1 MKKTAALAGSGAAPP
16 SRPLP
21 TAPSSRLLVSLT
33 LDFSLFIAALCKMNN
48 LVQIL
53 PCFLETIQGI
63 LPSSVY
69 FSSRILDCTVIGSKH
84 GTYLLSCTARLGRRQ
99 KLWIFHP
106 NNNFYEQRIAIMY
119 AKKQNKNVFKSSG
132 PKSVSVIISGW
143 GRVTLVMNY
152 SLLLPLAY
160 KSTFPSVT
168 EWGKKKNRWTIKH
181 FTDQAERNLM
191 RDITLHL
198 FEQKVAT

>member
-1 MKKTAALAGSGAAPP
+1 MSVSVFESQPAHCFSHFARLISEYMKKTAALAGSGAAPL

-21 TAPSSRLLVSLT
+21 TAPSARFLVSLT
-33 LDFSLFIAALCKMNN
+33 LNFSLFIAALCKMNN

-53 PCFLETIQGI
+53 PCFLEPVQGI

-84 GTYLLSCTARLGRRQ
+84 GTYLLSCTEQLGRRQ

-106 NNNFYEQRIAIMY
+106 NNNFLWTANSYY
-119 AKKQNKNVFKSSG
+119 VCKKQNNFFFKSSG

-168 EWGKKKNRWTIKH
+168 EWGKKTNV
-181 FTDQAERNLM
+181 
-191 RDITLHL
+191 
-198 FEQKVAT
+198 EQ